1 MKPQVKFGIITVVI
15 IAALG
20 WLALDGIDQAATYYV
35 TLDELA
41 SMNDLGGKRIRV
53 GGDVEVDSIV
63 RSGDQV
69 EFTISQQD
77 EESDQKRTL
86 NVVYTGQD
94 PLPDTFR
101 DRAQALCD
109 GKLRADGV
117 FEANKIQAKCA
128 SKYAAKPGEGQAP
141 VYETAPEIDSTT

>member
-41 SMNDLGGKRIRV
+41 SMNDLDGKRIRV

-69 EFTISQQD
+69 EFTIIQQ
-77 EESDQKRTL
+77 EKESDEKRTL

-128 SKYAAKPGEGQAP
+128 SKYAAEPGEGQAP
-141 VYETAPEIDSTT
+141 VYDSAPEIDATT